1 MMEQANILIAGV
13 GGQGILLSGKLLGN
27 YAQIKGMDIKVSE
40 VHGMAQRGGGVVTNV
55 RFGEKV
61 YAPLV
66 EEGTCDA
73 LISFEPLET
82 LRWIHYVRPEGIV
95 VSAVER
101 ILPLPVAM
109 GNVEYPSDVLDQIQ
123 ARFPKALLIDTKEAT
138 ERIGNARTMNVI
150 LMGAFAKMVE
160 LDLDAMKEALKLS
173 VKPKLLEMNIQ
184 ALELGYS
191 LAGK

>member
-1 MMEQANILIAGV
+1 MEQANILIAGV

-27 YAQIKGMDIKVSE
+27 YAQIKGKDIKVSE

-55 RFGEKV
+55 RFGDRV

-66 EEGTCDA
+66 EEGSCDA

-109 GNVEYPSDVLDQIQ
+109 GNAVYPDDVLEQIRV
-123 ARFPKALLIDTKEAT
+123 RFPDALLIDTKEAT
-138 ERIGNARTMNVI
+138 EKIGNPRTMNVI
-150 LMGAFAKMVE
+150 LMGAFAKKVG
-160 LDLDAMKEALKLS
+160 LDLAAMEEALRLS
-173 VKPKLLEMNIQ
+173 IKPKLLDINIQ
-184 ALELGYS
+184 ALELGYA
-191 LAGK
+191 LAQQ